1 MRTLNF
7 DENVYSEGNG
17 RFFRKIMSLSVPG
30 LILAAFEIAMINT
43 GMLSAERVP
52 SLVLKL
58 IGLLTV
64 VYVLPSVFAFPTA
77 WFLSSGRTRLYKNA
91 RIELYKKKIVYHRV
105 LSLTMSKPRYAVYS
119 VTQLRKV
126 DARRGFYILY
136 GAVTNE
142 TDGGNESELRI
153 PVAFENM
160 NLIREMARYR

>member
-17 RFFRKIMSLSVPG
+17 WFFRKIMSLSVPG

-64 VYVLPSVFAFPTA
+64 VYVLPSMR
-77 WFLSSGRTRLYKNA
+77 S
-91 RIELYKKKIVYHRV
+91 
-105 LSLTMSKPRYAVYS
+105 
-119 VTQLRKV
+119 
-126 DARRGFYILY
+126 
-136 GAVTNE
+136 
-142 TDGGNESELRI
+142 I
-153 PVAFENM
+153 P
-160 NLIREMARYR
+160 